1 MIDWGLKIIELKAM
15 VDEMEMWSG
24 KTEGHLRA
32 MLGRNA
38 DDMRAFIRQIE
49 AELVPSE
56 RSVLDAPPAWVT
68 DPDSIDWEAE
78 PEAGYDDIAAYD
90 DGEEGAAYPE
100 V

>member
-49 AELVPSE
+49 AELVPTE
-56 RSVLDAPPAWVT
+56 RSVLDTPPTWVT
-68 DPDSIDWEAE
+68 DPDGVGWESE
-78 PEAGYDDIAAYD
+78 PGAGYEDYSGYDEEALDDSYP
-90 DGEEGAAYPE
+90 GA
-100 V
+100 